1 MTILTKGGACSL
13 LLMMLWMGAVHIQPV
28 NAQSTGGAGEPS
40 PEVAKRPNVLLV
52 MTDDQGWGDVYSHG
66 NYKLDTPAM
75 DRLATQG
82 ARFNRF
88 YVSPVCAPTRASLM
102 TGRYYLRT
110 GVADVTRGFQT
121 LRANE
126 VTLAEVLGQA
136 GYTTGL
142 FGKWHLGEHY
152 PNVPRGQ
159 GFDQFIGFLSGHWND
174 NYDPALLSSQTSAPG
189 LDTVQTKG
197 YINNVLTDAA
207 IEFMEGHRD
216 EPFLN
221 FVSYNT
227 PHSPYQVPD
236 SYFQKYQ
243 ERGYEGK
250 TAAVYGMVDNLDDN
264 LGRLLNALERLELKR
279 ETIVLFLTDNGPNGY
294 RFNGGMRGK
303 KGKVHEGGV
312 RVPLFMRWPGQ
323 ISPSQTIRKRAA
335 HIDLLPTL
343 ADLTGVELT
352 DTKPLNGRSLVPLL
366 EGALP
371 ESSSSGKGAVPWT
384 ERTLYTHR
392 GYARDGIELFPGAVR
407 TDRYRLVCEES
418 PCQLYDMIE
427 DPVQEENIAQ
437 ERPALTK
444 RLREDFEAW
453 YKDVTQS
460 GIERP
465 FIPVGYEAAP
475 IVDLP
480 APEAYSTDG
489 LEYAY
494 EGYAHEW
501 LTGWS
506 SQVDSVWWELDVIR
520 PGRYAVEPAYTTSE
534 GVSEVPVRVEAEDH
548 TVEGV
553 LQPAGPH
560 EPSVRQERDPEAH
573 RPVKEFPRQ
582 RIGTIRLEEGEQ
594 RLTIKL
600 SESIPQGSID
610 LQLVVLRRL
619 E

>member
-250 TAAVYGMVDNLDDN
+250 TAAVYGMVDNLDDH
-264 LGRLLNALERLELKR
+264 LGRLLNALE
-279 ETIVLFLTDNGPNGY
+279 
-294 RFNGGMRGK
+294 
-303 KGKVHEGGV
+303 
-312 RVPLFMRWPGQ
+312 RWPGQ

-352 DTKPLNGRSLVPLL
+352 DTKPPQRAQPRSAAGGGAPRKFFKWEGSRPLDRARFVYASRVCAGRHR
-366 EGALP
+366 ALP
-371 ESSSSGKGAVPWT
+371 GSG
-384 ERTLYTHR
+384 
-392 GYARDGIELFPGAVR
+392 
-407 TDRYRLVCEES
+407 S
-418 PCQLYDMIE
+418 
-427 DPVQEENIAQ
+427 
-437 ERPALTK
+437 
-444 RLREDFEAW
+444 
-453 YKDVTQS
+453 
-460 GIERP
+460 
-465 FIPVGYEAAP
+465 
-475 IVDLP
+475 
-480 APEAYSTDG
+480 
-489 LEYAY
+489 
-494 EGYAHEW
+494 
-501 LTGWS
+501 
-506 SQVDSVWWELDVIR
+506 
-520 PGRYAVEPAYTTSE
+520 
-534 GVSEVPVRVEAEDH
+534 
-548 TVEGV
+548 
-553 LQPAGPH
+553 
-560 EPSVRQERDPEAH
+560 H
-573 RPVKEFPRQ
+573 RPLPPC
-582 RIGTIRLEEGEQ
+582 L
-594 RLTIKL
+594 
-600 SESIPQGSID
+600 
-610 LQLVVLRRL
+610 
-619 E
+619 